1 MKTKVWM
8 NSYLTMTPIH
18 KSSSN
23 NPPTT
28 SKSCHHLL
36 IWFFQTLSS
45 ALIHN
50 FICWYFSRKKNHL
63 FAHTFFFPVNM
74 SYYMGHPDEW
84 DLQCY
89 LCQKSKNQKITTLLT
104 NYQQITNKLPKIWK
118 HLGSH
123 SSFSMT
129 LPPSSLIIRIKTS
142 FCSRTWERELWK
154 ESRTMMR
161 MIIILNLRK
170 TVVPV
175 YQINRT
181 CCADMVGLCTNPAR
195 EKIIAWL

>member
-1 MKTKVWM
+1 MQVWHKYKTLMSKKT
-8 NSYLTMTPIH
+8 SLTTKTTPKQSIETRMTNQRKPRCEWTPTWRWLRSTNLRVTTH
-18 KSSSN
+18 R
-23 NPPTT
+23 PPARAAITFWFDFFRHCQVLWYIT
-28 SKSCHHLL
+28 SFADIL
-36 IWFFQTLSS
+36 
-45 ALIHN
+45 AE
-50 FICWYFSRKKNHL
+50 RNHL

-129 LPPSSLIIRIKTS
+129 LPPSSLIIWIKTS
-142 FCSRTWERELWK
+142 FCSRTWERENYEK
-154 ESRTMMR
+154 ELIWRWR
-161 MIIILNLRK
+161 
-170 TVVPV
+170 
-175 YQINRT
+175 
-181 CCADMVGLCTNPAR
+181 
-195 EKIIAWL
+195 W

>member
-1 MKTKVWM
+1 MKSKLWW
-8 NSYLTMTPIH
+8 TPTWRWLRSTNLRVTTH
-18 KSSSN
+18 R
-23 NPPTT
+23 PPARAAITFWFDFFRHCQVFWYIT
-28 SKSCHHLL
+28 SFADIL
-36 IWFFQTLSS
+36 
-45 ALIHN
+45 AE
-50 FICWYFSRKKNHL
+50 RNHL

-142 FCSRTWERELWK
+142 FCSRTWEKELW
-154 ESRTMMR
+154 T
-161 MIIILNLRK
+161 RK
-170 TVVPV
+170 
-175 YQINRT
+175 
-181 CCADMVGLCTNPAR
+181 
-195 EKIIAWL
+195 